1 MVVHAVKKVSACN
14 GSPNLVTFFTMLMK
28 RQFVVTHTVR
38 QTEIAAFLG
47 IWVADTP
54 FVKMLCP
61 QKKKLLVHI
70 L

>member
-1 MVVHAVKKVSACN
+1 MLAHETANC
-14 GSPNLVTFFTMLMK
+14 PNTI
-28 RQFVVTHTVR
+28 R
-38 QTEIAAFLG
+38 QTKIAAFVG

-61 QKKKLLVHI
+61 QKKLLVNI